1 MAQRTVWCAPG
12 PWRMVPFPLL
22 PNLAAPAAALVDAL
36 LRGRPFSCSHLFA
49 CLSVSLSV
57 RLSFYPFSIIWHY
70 LFFGRLF
77 KQYVSDHP
85 MCMSILSRRCSSSSP
100 CGILYIYIYIY
111 IMRHNIYKMC
121 IFLYFASAA
130 LLLHAPLYI
139 YIYIYIYI

>member
-100 CGILYIYIYIY
+100 CGILYIYIYILCGIIY
-111 IMRHNIYKMC
+111 IRCVFSYTSQVQLFFSMRH
-121 IFLYFASAA
+121 
-130 LLLHAPLYI
+130 YI